1 MSTACPSSEDRLVI
15 AGRAFSSRLLLGT
28 GKFPSSAVMAA
39 AARAAGSEIVTVAL
53 RRVDLDAG
61 GDDDILAALGA
72 AGPGT
77 PEGAGEIL
85 ILTNTSG
92 AVDADEAVRLAR
104 LARAAGL
111 PEWI

>member
-1 MSTACPSSEDRLVI
+1 MSTTSPPEDRLVI

-39 AARAAGSEIVTVAL
+39 AARAAGAEIVTVAL

-61 GDDDILAALGA
+61 GDDDILAALDVG
-72 AGPGT
+72 GRPRSTGDS
-77 PEGAGEIL
+77 GGIL

-111 PEWI
+111 PEW